1 MGDSIP
7 AKPSSSKVQPE
18 ELVVSGS
25 LLLPPIDK
33 PKTIEDAGVVSSKAV
48 LPPIDEKKATEDA
61 GLVSGKAAALMGTF
75 VDFLGLGSIFP
86 LVSGIQRPCD
96 RHNLTYMIHGA
107 LGTQHRSPI
116 SLLSR
121 THTWFGWARSSL
133 SNMLASFLEVHF
145 LGDCVITMGLRR

>member
-33 PKTIEDAGVVSSKAV
+33 PKTIEDADVVSSKAA
-48 LPPIDEKKATEDA
+48 LPPIDEKKATKDA

-86 LVSGIQRPCD
+86 LVSGFNAHVID
-96 RHNLTYMIHGA
+96 T
-107 LGTQHRSPI
+107 I
-116 SLLSR
+116 SL
-121 THTWFGWARSSL
+121 
-133 SNMLASFLEVHF
+133 
-145 LGDCVITMGLRR
+145 I